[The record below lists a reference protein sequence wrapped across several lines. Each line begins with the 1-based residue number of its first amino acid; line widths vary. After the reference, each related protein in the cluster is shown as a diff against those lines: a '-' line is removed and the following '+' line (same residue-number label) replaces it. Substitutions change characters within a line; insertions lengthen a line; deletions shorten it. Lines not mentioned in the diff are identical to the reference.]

1 LTGDP
6 WGKTVKDR
14 LAIQLKEQ
22 IESMDVLRK
31 LSPASPEFMTWRKE
45 TEELLRGLWGDD
57 SPEVRD
63 FGEIYYTPI
72 FLSCRMDDAVF
83 EDAFRKGIEE
93 AGDLLIRLLATCGK
107 WHGG

>member
-1 LTGDP
+1 M
-6 WGKTVKDR
+6 KDH

-22 IESMDVLRK
+22 IETMDALKK

-45 TEELLRGLWGDD
+45 TEELLRGLFGED

-63 FGEIYYTPI
+63 FSEIYYTPI
-72 FLSCRMDDAVF
+72 FLSCRMDDEAF

-93 AGDLLIRLLATCGK
+93 AGDLLSRLLATCGK
-107 WHGG
+107 RHAG